1 MYLRK
6 TVSRIV
12 VSSLIFSFGFVA
24 QAPGVADASVIVQKD
39 DQQTANIL
47 PFVQD
52 NNTCAPF
59 TANNTSAIGGSEVLK
74 TVSGVVDSAAGPVA
88 NAIVTSL
95 LYTSSAFKLSC
106 AVTGSDGSYSVQ
118 VLKSESDGSV
128 GELVVSPAVTSQQ
141 TSLLTNQLGSRYFRI
156 SGTSNETKNITLTA
170 ANGHFTKSSRWTNS
184 LPAETITAPA
194 VQNYV
199 EFDPTPLTVGSG
211 YIPATAAVSRG
222 TRISGTVTRIESLV
236 RPIDLG
242 DGLSG
247 QKVLRLTISGGNP
260 GYYLATNALTSL
272 KFIQDP
278 IQLSGI
284 QDVTSTSFD
293 ESQLNGRW
301 LGAAVHSDG
310 SGGTDFQIDLRSNRV
325 QTFDSRTV
333 SGVTIRS
340 DIWRGFYTLPQL
352 VVHEGTTYDLTATDS
367 DAATVSATDLRRV
380 NRART
385 TDGSAVATFARESDV
400 GPCYPSSGVGCTEFL
415 ISTTE
420 YPTTKFGIRL
430 NSLLLLTPTT
440 SLSWNC
446 SFYSSTTGLFSVRL
460 VSDLTTR
467 EPATCGGLN
476 VERYDISRNPQW
488 DYGSRS
494 VSTYSRTGNTA
505 TYTTSEPHNFAIG
518 QSLSVNMPDPS
529 FDALGKI
536 TAIPTINSF
545 ALLTAS
551 GSTTSTTST
560 GAFPAFAYP
569 LIGVSVN
576 SNGEAG
582 INIPNGVTG
591 IYRLKFVPVAGSAYG
606 PTDFY
611 IRATVLDGVLSSV
624 EQCATFNTANGTC
637 TSSWSVPPLQ
647 DGRYIFLVPPANF
660 IGVLRNPAS
669 ETVASAYVNV
679 QKLSSPQTWIFQT
692 SVTSDSSGILRG
704 RLTAG
709 SYKLTANPPSNT
721 SYPITDVFVRVSGN
735 DSDISVERCTTH
747 NPSASSI
754 DTALTGCT
762 ATSASI
768 ASPFLVQYSLADLT
782 GFVYNSDG
790 SIAGSANI
798 NVEKSSNAC
807 DNCWTWA
814 GYAFASSLGKYS
826 LAFPSAGT
834 YRLNVSPQYGYTGS
848 STRTYINATV
858 TVSGST
864 KTVTVNGDSD
874 GQVNLTLDGSNFR
887 ARILKT
893 LSPLTGSK
901 NGNAFFERY
910 DEDRGQYV
918 YQSVWG
924 NGDGNGVFAVNLTAG
939 RWRIIANPG
948 SEDIAQRSRTYFYA
962 YVVTSGTPSLYLNT
976 KESCAVASPISAC
989 SSTAVSP
996 TDDQYSLLLKSVNV
1010 TGYALKTS
1018 SASRASNG
1026 SAVDS
1031 GDVVSWGWIE
1041 VQRYS
1046 TDFRRYEWTS
1056 DVSGSQTSGTGQ
1068 FGLQLPEGKYRLALY
1083 PYPAYT
1089 AAGYSRKNFDF
1100 TVSSSGAVTCDVAYP
1115 FCGIGET
1122 PAEGRFDLHFGQANM
1137 SGIVTAGGSA
1147 VDSPDVRAERWNGS
1161 YFEWVNLW
1169 ASTTPEGKYA
1179 FNIEATGAYRVTAG
1193 IPGHRTNN
1201 GYSPASIYIY
1211 RSSTAICTITEEE
1224 AKTASSCPS
1233 NSTDALT
1240 DVAIALAGAN
1250 VRGQVKT
1257 ASNVVVQYGH
1267 VNVFRFMPA
1276 FNGWE
1281 WVQGV
1286 PVSSTGDFNATL
1298 RSTIGETKSTAQRF
1312 RLEIMPP
1319 HGNTTLVRRNIEL
1332 WVGDLLDN
1340 NPSVHTYI
1348 QCSQTLISNCNFG
1361 TNNANVKSQTDTLN
1375 VTLFGGNLTGSVQGP
1390 SNETVAYPWINMEKW
1405 TKPDWS
1411 LNNTWTWTQTGSGGT
1426 ATGSYIL
1433 DTSEEC
1439 PSTETSCFFKVY
1451 ANPGWVNPNNW
1462 TKHARIIEVNP
1473 SSGEWRTATQTGSA
1487 TPVGVG
1493 SFVSSALNFTLIGS
1507 NITGTVKNGDNLIQG
1522 AWVALLKEQSTG
1534 SYSWMGGSHTSG
1546 SGQFGIAST
1555 GYGAG
1560 RYRLEIHPPWNSTTT
1575 RFLQDIVVA
1584 ENGTFT
1590 TCATTATATASCT
1603 GSSADFTLVFPA
1615 SNLQIRVCDKD
1626 DSGSTCT
1633 AIVNSHINILN
1644 TQSGQWIGGA
1654 NTQTDGIARFRL
1666 DDGTYRADVNPTW
1679 NNPDGSRVEFNFTI
1693 SGGVL
1698 TSPSSASSPVIAV
1711 DTSST
1716 PRKVDVRLGSPNVS
1730 GSVKYDHDGAAGT
1743 ATQKMA
1749 FAWVGVRNASTGVYL
1764 PGASTGQSGNF
1775 ELALSA
1781 GDYVLTAYPNQGLAQ
1796 KQPVDARITVAS
1808 NGSVTLT
1815 SGGAW
1820 SGVIDFDAIDPNVTF
1835 TLVDVGITARQ
1846 IFITKLGS
1854 GDTYENHLITS
1865 VAPTSGNAQHQ
1876 LVLGAG
1882 TYKFRI
1888 QKSSGDFDS
1897 SGESCRESGEVVVT
1911 SSGPTTAGTTA
1922 LNTWRQGFNA
1932 TGDDLECKSP

>member
-39 DQQTANIL
+39 DQQTTNVL

-59 TANNTSAIGGSEVLK
+59 TANNTSAIEGSEVLK
-74 TVSGVVDSAAGPVA
+74 TVSGVVDSATGPVA

-118 VLKSESDGSV
+118 VLKSGSDSSI

-156 SGTSNETKNITLTA
+156 SGTSNETKNVTLAA
-170 ANGHFTKSSRWTNS
+170 ANGHFFRSGRYTGG
-184 LPAETITAPA
+184 LEFVTAPA
-194 VQNYV
+194 VQQYI

-222 TRISGTVTRIESLV
+222 TRIGGTVTRIESLV

-260 GYYLATNALTSL
+260 GYYLGTNTLSSL
-272 KFIQDP
+272 KTITDP

-284 QDVTSTSFD
+284 EDVTSTSFD

-325 QTFDSRTV
+325 QTFTSRTV

-352 VVHEGTTYDLTATDS
+352 VEHEGTTYDLTGTDS
-367 DAATVSATDLRRV
+367 NAATVSATDLRRV
-380 NRART
+380 IRART
-385 TDGSAVATFARESDV
+385 TDGSAVTTFARESDAQ
-400 GPCYPSSGVGCTEFL
+400 CYPSSGVGCTEYGIL
-415 ISTTE
+415 TTE
-420 YPTTKFGIRL
+420 YPNTKFGIGRNYVMTL
-430 NSLLLLTPTT
+430 LPPTENTGCDGYSSSTGLLSLLFA
-440 SLSWNC
+440 SN
-446 SFYSSTTGLFSVRL
+446 
-460 VSDLTTR
+460 LTTYA
-467 EPATCGGLN
+467 PATCGYINSARFDSARAGL
-476 VERYDISRNPQW
+476 W
-488 DYGSRS
+488 DYGSR
-494 VSTYSRTGNTA
+494 TIDAYSRTGNSA
-505 TYTTSEPHNFAIG
+505 TYTTSEPHNFSLG
-518 QSLSVNMPDPS
+518 QRIFVNVPDPS
-529 FDALGKI
+529 FDTSGKI
-536 TAIPTINSF
+536 TAIP
-545 ALLTAS
+545 
-551 GSTTSTTST
+551 STTTFTLTTTTSSET
-560 GAFPAFAYP
+560 ATTPTTTYSYGQPSIFTSA
-569 LIGVSVN
+569 N

-582 INIPNGVTG
+582 LNLPNGAAK
-591 IYRLKFVPVAGSAYG
+591 IYRLQYQPVAGSAYG

-624 EQCATFNTANGTC
+624 EQCATFNAANGTC

-647 DGRYIFLVPPANF
+647 DGRYVVLVPAANF
-660 IGVLRNPAS
+660 VGVMRNPAS
-669 ETVASAYVNV
+669 ETVASAYV
-679 QKLSSPQTWIFQT
+679 QLFKLSSPQIWNYQNQL
-692 SVTSDSSGILRG
+692 TSDSSGLLRG

-721 SYPITDVFVRVSGN
+721 SYPATDIFVRVSGN

-762 ATSASI
+762 ATSAST
-768 ASPFLVQYSLADLT
+768 ASPFLVQFSTADLT
-782 GFVYNSDG
+782 GFVYHSDG
-790 SIAGSANI
+790 SIVGSSANI
-798 NVEKSSNAC
+798 NIEKSSTSC
-807 DNCWTWA
+807 DNCWTGIGWTYTNTA
-814 GYAFASSLGKYS
+814 GKYS
-826 LAFPSAGT
+826 IVFPSDGT
-834 YRLNVSPQYGYTGS
+834 YRLQVNPPWGYTGS
-848 STRTYINATV
+848 STRTIFNATV

-864 KTVTVNGDSD
+864 KTVTVNGDTD
-874 GQVNLTLDGSNFR
+874 GQVNLTLAGSNFR

-893 LSPLTGSK
+893 LSPLAGSK
-901 NGNAFFERY
+901 YGNAGFELY
-910 DEDRGQYV
+910 DETRGQYV
-918 YQSVWG
+918 GQTVWG

-939 RWRIIANPG
+939 RWRITANPG
-948 SEDIAQRSRTYFYA
+948 SEDIGQRSRTYVYA
-962 YVVTSGTPSLYLNT
+962 YVVTSGTPSFYLNT

-1115 FCGIGET
+1115 FCGIGES

-1546 SGQFGIAST
+1546 SGQFGLAST

-1560 RYRLEIHPPWNSTTT
+1560 RYRLEINPPWNSTLT

-1654 NTQTDGIARFRL
+1654 STQTDGIARFRL

-1796 KQPVDARITVAS
+1796 KQPVDAKITVAS